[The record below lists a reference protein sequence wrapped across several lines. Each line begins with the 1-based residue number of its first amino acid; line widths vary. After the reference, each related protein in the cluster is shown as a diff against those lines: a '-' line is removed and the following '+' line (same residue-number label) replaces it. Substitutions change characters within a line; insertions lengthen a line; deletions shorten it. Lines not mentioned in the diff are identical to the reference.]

1 MLLVTLQQA
10 RDHLRSDT
18 NADDNDLTLKI
29 HIASDA
35 VINYLKGGADTFLDS
50 AGDPLEDS
58 AGDIIGV
65 PYAVQGAVLM
75 LVDILYNQ
83 RDGGAVFDP
92 NYLPQ
97 PVVSLLYPLR
107 DPALA

>member
-10 RDHLRSDT
+10 RDQIRSDT
-18 NADDNDLTLKI
+18 NADDSDLELKI

-35 VINYLKGGADTFLDS
+35 VVNYLKSAAYDFLDS
-50 AGDPLEDS
+50 ALEPFLDSNGDPL
-58 AGDIIGV
+58 DI
-65 PYAVQGAVLM
+65 PYAVQGAVLL

-83 RDGGAVFDP
+83 RDGGQAFNP

-97 PVVSLLYPLR
+97 SVVSLLYPLR

>member
-18 NADDNDLTLKI
+18 TADNADLTLKI

-35 VINYLKGGADTFLDS
+35 VVNYLKSAAYDFLDS
-50 AGDPLEDS
+50 ALEPFLDS
-58 AGDIIGV
+58 NDEPMDI

-75 LVDILYNQ
+75 LIDILYNQ
-83 RDGGAVFDP
+83 RDGGEAFNP

-97 PVVSLLYPLR
+97 SVVSLLYPLR